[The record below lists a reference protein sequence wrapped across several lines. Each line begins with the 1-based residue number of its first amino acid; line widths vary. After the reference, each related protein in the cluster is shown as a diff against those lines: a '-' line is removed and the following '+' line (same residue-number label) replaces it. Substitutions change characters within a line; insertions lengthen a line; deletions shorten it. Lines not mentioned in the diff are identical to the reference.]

1 LAGIRVA
8 RSGGNAVKNNWFRKL
23 LVSYLPAFV
32 IICSSLLLISYL
44 SLMELSKRSIEKAHV
59 ALVQNINKIIDQ
71 RLDSINSLLN
81 YEIKNNVAINHFFDD
96 VYKNDRYYT
105 DVMAAVAV
113 KKLLN
118 DNPFIDSLYLFRV
131 PDQMVL
137 SPSSLV
143 SLDKFADK
151 RFIGATLN
159 SRVPYQWQARTME
172 MPKNRS
178 ADDKGK
184 IVASIA
190 KNVNLKNYSFLV
202 VNVDIRQLNDL
213 MSSMIDKDT
222 TFVHLLDSEGR
233 VIVSTDNDLAYS
245 SASVIGKSIASVSS
259 SYTGWQVSSGSK
271 VEGAAAMVSSLLY
284 FWMAIALITMF
295 AGLAWFIYVSRR
307 NYHPI
312 QKLMGR
318 ITDLPGNEKS
328 DSSLRESD
336 VDEFQYIES
345 TLTSLLEE
353 SHTLQEKYNESTVFR
368 KKQILLSLL
377 GLEQGEASMAD
388 MEQELA
394 QLGFNMKNRG
404 AVVAVVEIDGY
415 ANFIENY
422 KKDHQ
427 LLKYVM
433 LKAARELADNA
444 KLPAWVEWI
453 GHSKMTIL
461 YFPSEQH
468 NDAAAVRQSCEQL
481 REWIEQ
487 NLDFTVTIGIGRP
500 ALQLAN
506 IPAAFREAHNH
517 AGYKSS
523 LGVNRIITDAEVIN
537 RPKGELFKQLQCIRT
552 MSQLFR
558 AGDGQWETQFQELYA
573 DLQLQLYDYDDLT
586 SLVQV
591 LVSHLQK
598 ELFELPEELYA
609 VWRDEAHPAL
619 INELE
624 QNETLDDLLAAF
636 RSILD
641 QAMKKMNE
649 IRENKSSHQLVQD
662 IKQYI
667 IDHFHDPDLSLTH
680 LSEAFG
686 LNPKYLSRLF
696 RESFGVKF
704 LECVTGYRM
713 EKAQQLLVE
722 TNKTIQDIGLEVGY
736 EHVLTFIRVFKKHTG
751 ETPGQYRK
759 LKTDV

>member
-1 LAGIRVA
+1 
-8 RSGGNAVKNNWFRKL
+8 VKNNWFRKL

-44 SLMELSKRSIEKAHV
+44 SLMELSKRSIETAHV

-96 VYKNDRYYT
+96 AYKNDRYYT

-131 PDQMVL
+131 PDQRVL

-172 MPKNRS
+172 MPENRS

-184 IVASIA
+184 IAASIA
-190 KNVNLKNYSFLV
+190 KNVNLNNYSFLV
-202 VNVDIRQLNDL
+202 VNVDIRQINDL

-233 VIVSTDNDLAYS
+233 VIVSTDNDLAYH
-245 SASVIGKSIASVSS
+245 SAPVKGRSIASVSS
-259 SYTGWQVSSGSK
+259 TYTGWQVSSGSK

-284 FWMAIALITMF
+284 VWMAIALMTMF

-377 GLEQGEASMAD
+377 GLEQGDASIAD

-394 QLGFNMKNRG
+394 QLGFNMNSRG
-404 AVVAVVEIDGY
+404 AIVAVVEIDGY

-433 LKAARELADNA
+433 FKAARELADHA
-444 KLPAWVEWI
+444 KLSVWVE
-453 GHSKMTIL
+453 
-461 YFPSEQH
+461 
-468 NDAAAVRQSCEQL
+468 
-481 REWIEQ
+481 
-487 NLDFTVTIGIGRP
+487 
-500 ALQLAN
+500 
-506 IPAAFREAHNH
+506 
-517 AGYKSS
+517 
-523 LGVNRIITDAEVIN
+523 
-537 RPKGELFKQLQCIRT
+537 
-552 MSQLFR
+552 
-558 AGDGQWETQFQELYA
+558 
-573 DLQLQLYDYDDLT
+573 
-586 SLVQV
+586 
-591 LVSHLQK
+591 
-598 ELFELPEELYA
+598 
-609 VWRDEAHPAL
+609 
-619 INELE
+619 
-624 QNETLDDLLAAF
+624 
-636 RSILD
+636 
-641 QAMKKMNE
+641 
-649 IRENKSSHQLVQD
+649 
-662 IKQYI
+662 
-667 IDHFHDPDLSLTH
+667 
-680 LSEAFG
+680 
-686 LNPKYLSRLF
+686 
-696 RESFGVKF
+696 
-704 LECVTGYRM
+704 
-713 EKAQQLLVE
+713 
-722 TNKTIQDIGLEVGY
+722 
-736 EHVLTFIRVFKKHTG
+736 
-751 ETPGQYRK
+751 
-759 LKTDV
+759 